1 VGGKPKPKRDKPEL
15 EIRVEF
21 LPEEERAI
29 GQERLRR
36 IQRWLLTRRDDG
48 EEEVS

>member
-1 VGGKPKPKRDKPEL
+1 MNEKAKSQEKPEL

-29 GQERLRR
+29 GLERLQR
-36 IQRWLLTRRDDG
+36 IQRRLLTRRDDKT
-48 EEEVS
+48 EEVS